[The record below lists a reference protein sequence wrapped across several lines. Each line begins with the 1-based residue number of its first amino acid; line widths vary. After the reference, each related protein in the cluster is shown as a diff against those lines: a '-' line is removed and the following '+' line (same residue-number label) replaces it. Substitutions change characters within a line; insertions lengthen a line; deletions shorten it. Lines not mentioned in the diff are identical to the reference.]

1 MVRHHQ
7 GHRTRGPPFLDRSL
21 LLPRSPPSVRFPHV
35 EFKRYATGIHTS
47 ADMPP
52 VSTAILELTAV
63 QILALKRSC
72 AATTP
77 SPRRI
82 TTYEAVAAHVWRQA
96 CMARR
101 RLRPPLPEGYIGNVI
116 FPSVAIAAVGDV
128 ASEPPGDVASRIH
141 RDRGRRVPAL
151 RAGLLG
157 DGGGREEPRA
167 VGGQLHLGGS
177 FDHML
182 DVAAELRGR
191 LRVGE
196 AGVHGTGIHV
206 LRWPVL
212 RHAQATGQGVGR
224 FGGRLDGGGV
234 HGLLQGA
241 IYSTTSTPI
250 SASFSMVL
258 SLQCVDSV
266 MCKIALRF
274 ACTLKTVAI

>member
-52 VSTAILELTAV
+52 VSTAILEITAV

-101 RLRPPLPEGYIGNVI
+101 LDAHSKTRVYITTGRLRPPLPEGYIGNVI

-141 RDRGRRVPAL
+141 RATAIVDDEYLRSAL
-151 RAGLLG
+151 DFLEM
-157 DGGGREEPRA
+157 GGGREEPRA

-241 IYSTTSTPI
+241 I
-250 SASFSMVL
+250 L
-258 SLQCVDSV
+258 RLQLRSV
-266 MCKIALRF
+266 HRLVWSCRCSVWIP
-274 ACTLKTVAI
+274 